1 MSNLTY
7 EQQKQLRHNSEYSR
21 EAVRVTGEKMGDAD
35 KFKLSVDRFRINNG
49 MKPMYGGNR

>member
-21 EAVRVTGEKMGDAD
+21 EAVRVTGEKTGDSD
-35 KFKLSVDRFRINNG
+35 NFKHQVDRFRINNG
-49 MKPMYGGNR
+49 MKPMYGGGR